1 MSAPLT
7 VQHQFADIDALAEVS
22 RAWDVDFRQLDPGPF
37 RGSVVQ
43 WITPAVQLAG
53 ATFSRRVDQRGA
65 PPRRL
70 RSVAMAARP
79 DVRFFWRG
87 HHVTANDLLIFPL
100 GGEIEC
106 VSAPGFANLVLSV
119 DEEVLEGAA
128 ERMGQAGVSRT
139 LRSREVLALPAEVMG
154 RLRRDLAQLFEAGLH
169 RPHASVSRLQT
180 EAPRAL
186 VKALGSVAEHEC
198 GLHGTRVRV
207 VREAIALARDHSGS
221 GLSVTELAS
230 LLGVTERSLQRGFRD
245 VVGTTPKAYI
255 QAQRLTAVRRQLRTA
270 DASRIRVAD
279 VANEC
284 GFWHLGQFAADYRRH
299 FGERPSDTL
308 RRGRAR

>member
-1 MSAPLT
+1 
-7 VQHQFADIDALAEVS
+7 
-22 RAWDVDFRQLDPGPF
+22 
-37 RGSVVQ
+37 
-43 WITPAVQLAG
+43 
-53 ATFSRRVDQRGA
+53 
-65 PPRRL
+65 
-70 RSVAMAARP
+70 
-79 DVRFFWRG
+79 VRFFWRG

-106 VSAPGFANLVLSV
+106 VSAPGFANMVLSV
-119 DEEVLEGAA
+119 EEEILESAA
-128 ERMGQAGVSRT
+128 ERMGQSGVSRA
-139 LRSREVLALPAEVMG
+139 LRSREVLALPADVMEE
-154 RLRRDLAQLFEAGLH
+154 LRRDLAQLFEAGLH

-207 VREAIALARDHSGS
+207 VREAMALVRDHSGS

-255 QAQRLTAVRRQLRTA
+255 QAQRLTAARRLLRTA
-270 DASRIRVAD
+270 DPSRVRVAD

-284 GFWHLGQFAADYRRH
+284 DFWHLGQFAADYRRH
-299 FGERPSDTL
+299 FGERPSETL
-308 RRGRAR
+308 RRGPAR